1 MTIVGASFNG
11 PNKNANWIANQN
23 YEYEVWSDTNKTW
36 GPHAN
41 PGSNCELNAIIA
53 TLSTGPFGIA
63 DKEGDTN
70 KTLAIHYGSV
80 DGKLSLV
87 PGRVTVVLDADG
99 DLILEYLEGTGAGG
113 HPQEV
118 LEDCQAIFGK

>member
-23 YEYEVWSDTNKTW
+23 YEYEVWS
-36 GPHAN
+36 
-41 PGSNCELNAIIA
+41 
-53 TLSTGPFGIA
+53 
-63 DKEGDTN
+63 DTN

-113 HPQEV
+113 HPQEA